1 MRGFD
6 IIIDESFFMV
16 PKHSNIPQI
25 SSGISG
31 LDELLHGGFIQGRM
45 YLVSGEPGTGK
56 TTFGIHFLQKGLED
70 DETVLFIH
78 SEESA
83 QEILENAAQFD
94 IDITEAEFL
103 DLGPDSDFFT
113 DGPSYDLV
121 DPGDVEGER
130 YIQTIYE
137 AIKTIDP
144 TRVVLDPITQLQ
156 HVETSEHYYRK
167 RLLSFM
173 RFLKE
178 RNVTI
183 LATATTHDSERSD
196 TEIRS
201 ISDGVIELPRGDGGR
216 RIEVVKNRGFGQID
230 SDHGLEIRSEGIEV
244 FPRVFAHPNDREFDP
259 TSLRSGI
266 AELDDL
272 VGGGFERGTV
282 TFISGPPGVGKTT
295 TGAQY
300 LTQAAVDGVKS
311 VIYLIDERIETFTH
325 RCRTLGI
332 PVDEM
337 RAEGLLTLNVIEP
350 QTLSAEEFAHKV
362 QHEVEQEG
370 AEIVMI
376 DSFGGYTSAIQG
388 NQTDLKREF
397 HTLTRYLLNNE
408 VTVFVTDSIHQI
420 TGLSSATSV
429 NISPIAD
436 NILFLSY
443 VESNGS
449 LRKVV
454 GVLKKRTGGF
464 EHTLR
469 KFDITADGIQIGGP
483 MAEFSGILNG
493 VPEETPGSR
502 RTGESTDGR

>member
-1 MRGFD
+1 
-6 IIIDESFFMV
+6 MV
-16 PKHSNIPQI
+16 SKYSNIPQI
-25 SSGISG
+25 SSGVSG
-31 LDELLHGGFIQGRM
+31 LNELLHGGLIQGRM

-56 TTFGIHFLQKGLED
+56 TTIGIHFLKEGLEN

-83 QEILENAAQFD
+83 EEILENAAQFD
-94 IDITEAEFL
+94 IDITDAEFL

-113 DGPSYDLV
+113 DGPSFDLV
-121 DPGDVEGER
+121 DPADVDGEQ

-137 AIKTIDP
+137 AIKTINP
-144 TRVVLDPITQLQ
+144 TRVVLDPITQLEY
-156 HVETSEHYYRK
+156 VEASKHYYRK

-178 RNVTI
+178 QDITI
-183 LATATTHDSERSD
+183 LATATTHDSKRSD

-201 ISDGVIELPRGDGGR
+201 ISDGVIQLPRGDGGR

-230 SDHGLEIRSEGIEV
+230 GNHGLEIRSKGIEV
-244 FPRVFAHPNDREFDP
+244 FPSILPQPNEREFDP
-259 TSLRSGI
+259 TPLRSGI
-266 AELDDL
+266 TALDDL
-272 VGGGFERGTV
+272 VGGGFEHGTV
-282 TFISGPPGVGKTT
+282 TFISGPSGVGKTT

-300 LTQAAVDGVKS
+300 LAQAAVDGVQS
-311 VIYLIDERIETFTH
+311 VIYLLDERIETFTH

-337 RAEGLLTLNVIEP
+337 RKKGLLTLNVIEP
-350 QTLSAEEFAHKV
+350 QTLSAEEFAHNV
-362 QHEVEQEG
+362 QYEVEHEG
-370 AEIVMI
+370 AEVVMI

-449 LRKVV
+449 LWKVI
-454 GVLKKRTGGF
+454 GILKKRTGGF

-469 KFDITADGIQIGGP
+469 EFDITSDGIHIGKP
-483 MAEFSGILNG
+483 MAEFSGILKG
-493 VPEETPGSR
+493 VSEEMPSSR
-502 RTGESTDGR
+502 RTGDSTDGL